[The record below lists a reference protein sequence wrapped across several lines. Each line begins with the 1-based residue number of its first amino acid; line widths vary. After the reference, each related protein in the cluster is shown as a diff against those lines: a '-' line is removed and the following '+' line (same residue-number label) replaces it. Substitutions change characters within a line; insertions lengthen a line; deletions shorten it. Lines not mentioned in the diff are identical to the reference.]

1 MSLQVYKGDQP
12 DQSAELAGALVTLP
26 NGLQITEEEQEKRIK
41 DVSFP
46 VILREQ
52 DKKAI
57 VTNLV

>member
-46 VILREQ
+46 VILRE
-52 DKKAI
+52 
-57 VTNLV
+57 